1 LPRGKARV
9 YACLAG
15 LQRPVPAVTLP
26 IVLRLCI
33 FLQKFQTGIF
43 QPNPLTGPPMS
54 TALPT
59 TPPAIGFGLWKIAP
73 ADCADVV
80 YQAIEAGYRHLDS
93 ACDYGNEK
101 QVGDGIRRALGAG
114 LCRREDLWIT
124 SKLWNTYHDP
134 AHVPLAL
141 ARTLADLQLDYLDL
155 YLVHFPIAL
164 AFVPFATRYPPEW
177 LFDPAATTPTMVA
190 ANIPLQATWEAMEL
204 LVEQQLTRQIG
215 VCNYS
220 SGLLHDLLR
229 YARIKPAVLQIEAH
243 PYLTQARLLRLAQ
256 QYGLHVTA
264 FSPLG
269 ALSYLEMAMA
279 ETSERVIDQPAVLAA
294 ARRTHKSPAQVV
306 LRWGLQRGTSVIP
319 KTVHPARMAENLAIQ
334 DFELSATE
342 MAAISALNRN
352 RRFNDPG
359 DFCESAFNT
368 FYPVYD

>member
-1 LPRGKARV
+1 
-9 YACLAG
+9 
-15 LQRPVPAVTLP
+15 
-26 IVLRLCI
+26 
-33 FLQKFQTGIF
+33 
-43 QPNPLTGPPMS
+43 MS
-54 TALPT
+54 TAT
-59 TPPAIGFGLWKIAP
+59 AKTPPAVGFGLWKIAP
-73 ADCADVV
+73 QDCADVV

-101 QVGDGIRRALGAG
+101 QVGDGIRRALDAG

-164 AFVPFATRYPPEW
+164 AFVPFETRYPPEW
-177 LFDPAATTPTMVA
+177 LFEPTATEPTMVA
-190 ANIPLQATWEAMEL
+190 ANIPLQSTWEAMEL
-204 LVEQQLTRQIG
+204 LVDQQLTRHIG

-229 YARIKPAVLQIEAH
+229 YARIKPTVLQIEAH
-243 PYLTQARLLRLAQ
+243 PYLTQERLLRLAQ

-269 ALSYLEMAMA
+269 ALSYLEMDMA
-279 ETSERVIDQPAVLAA
+279 EASERVVDQPVVLAA
-294 ARRTHKSPAQVV
+294 AQRTGKTPVQVV

-319 KTVHPARMAENLAIQ
+319 KTVQRARMTENLAIQ
-334 DFELSATE
+334 NFELTDAE
-342 MAAISALNRN
+342 MAQISTLNRN

-359 DFCESAFNT
+359 DFCEAAFNT
-368 FYPVYD
+368 FYPIYD